1 VDLWLLC
8 FHHFLEVSMAVAY
21 NQDRYSR
28 HLLLKGFGGD
38 AQSKLTS
45 ASVLMIGA
53 GGLGCP
59 ALQYLAAAGVGE
71 IGIVDDDVVS
81 LSNLQRQVL
90 YRTQD
95 IGKKKASVAA
105 AQLLELNPEIRITPY
120 LFRLDTSNAIELF
133 SRYDIIVDGTDNF
146 ATRYLINDAC
156 VILEK
161 PLVFAAVFQ
170 YEGQLAVFN
179 VPDAAGI
186 KTNYR
191 DLFESPP
198 SAADAPDCN
207 EAGVLGVLP
216 GTMGVMQA
224 TEVIKLITGLGKP
237 LINKLLIYQ
246 ALEAESYTVSLQP
259 SQQATALAPQT
270 AEAFQRMDYEWFCN
284 ATINQV
290 AELDP
295 DTFETLTELAD
306 VKVVDVREFG
316 EYPRARFKHTQI
328 PLSLLLQ
335 EIPAFEEARIVVFCQ
350 SGKRS
355 LQAAAL
361 IKEMIKPHQEV
372 YSLKGGILAL

>member
-8 FHHFLEVSMAVAY
+8 FHHFLEVSMTVAY

-45 ASVLMIGA
+45 ARVLMIGA

-105 AQLLELNPEIRITPY
+105 AQLLELNPDIRVTPY
-120 LFRLDTSNAIELF
+120 LLRLDTSNAIELF

-191 DLFESPP
+191 DLFESPT

-259 SQQATALAPQT
+259 SQHAAALAPQT

-284 ATINQV
+284 ATINKV

-295 DTFETLTELAD
+295 ETFETLTELAD

-355 LQAAAL
+355 LQAAAI
-361 IKEMIKPHQEV
+361 IKETIKPHQEV